1 MEGCKHRMK
10 KSPGKAS
17 LGNWVENQ
25 PMVNGEISRK
35 HEDSAEASKTL

>member
-10 KSPGKAS
+10 KRPGKAS
-17 LGNWVENQ
+17 LVNWVENQ